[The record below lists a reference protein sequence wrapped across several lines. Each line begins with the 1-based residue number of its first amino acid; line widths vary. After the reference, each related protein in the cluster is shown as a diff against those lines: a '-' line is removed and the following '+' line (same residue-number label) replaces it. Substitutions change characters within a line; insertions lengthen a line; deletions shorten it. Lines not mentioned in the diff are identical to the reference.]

1 MRVIYYK
8 GGLICYRKY
17 VVENEIM
24 IDVKLIYFV
33 SITQFI
39 ISKDKYTLTEKLTLK
54 TLLNGYYQ
62 MIDKYNHITKNN

>member
-1 MRVIYYK
+1 MNIRYYK

-62 MIDKYNHITKNN
+62 MIDKYNHITKNK